1 MSNELG
7 WEENTGG
14 IIWISFILHFL
25 KAISKAKLDFD
36 RTNAE

>member
-1 MSNELG
+1 MSFG

-14 IIWISFILHFL
+14 IIIWISFIL
-25 KAISKAKLDFD
+25 KAISMAKLDFN